1 MPTARRSSP
10 PRSLERTRAAVAG
23 SRVGAGT
30 ATLYAALLL
39 GGALV
44 ADRVAA
50 QSPSADPEAAVAP
63 RQMRCP
69 APSSISGMQTPAR
82 PVPAPPA
89 VAAPATDS
97 QIRIAS
103 DRATLGV
110 NGDARLA
117 GNVRVTQGD
126 RQLQADDVEYDAA
139 SSSFRV
145 RGAVEYQDPVVRA
158 RGGNGQYSAVQGAR
172 FEGAEFEIPDRP
184 ARGTARDMTLDTVGT
199 IRLQDV
205 TFSTCPSDQPD
216 WQIRARSIEL
226 DTRSREGTGRNAAVE
241 FKGVPILYLP
251 YISFPLGGQR
261 MSGFLFPSIGSTTRS
276 GAQVSVPWYWNAA
289 PNLDL
294 TLQPVWFS
302 RRGID
307 AAGEFRYL
315 TRRQRGSVDV
325 DYLPHDSVTGGE
337 RRRVRF
343 THRAELPA
351 GWRVDLDAEDVSDA
365 QYFEDFGQGPE
376 GTSTAFLERIAQ
388 VSYRDEFWRLRGEL
402 QHFQT
407 IDRELALSDRP
418 YAQLPRL
425 QASGNWY
432 TGPQGR
438 IALGLDAELVNFDRP
453 LGVTGWRFDAA
464 PAVGL
469 DLTGAGYY
477 VRPSA
482 GLRYTGYALNRT
494 TAGQDDTPRRSLP
507 FASLDAGL
515 VFERFSGAS
524 GQRRITLEPRL
535 LYLYTPFR
543 NQSALPVF
551 DTALPD
557 LNFVQLFRS
566 NRYVG
571 ADRVSDANQVSAG
584 LTTKLFDSR
593 SGARYLS
600 ATIGQTYYFDTPR
613 VALPG
618 ETPRS
623 ARRSDLVAELAL
635 TAYRNWNLGLGMQW
649 DPQASRQERS
659 QLRLQY
665 HPDDEHVVNLGY
677 RFQRDRLK
685 QGEASGVWP
694 VSRNW
699 NLFARLVYDLDVHQT
714 LERFAGVEY
723 RSCCW
728 RVRAVARRFVSS
740 RTGERDNGYYLQLE
754 LNGLSSVGSSA
765 DTFLEQAIRG
775 YSTSSVSH

>member
-10 PRSLERTRAAVAG
+10 PRHPPRVPGGSAVSGASLF
-23 SRVGAGT
+23 S
-30 ATLYAALLL
+30 ALLL
-39 GGALV
+39 GTGMAL
-44 ADRVAA
+44 A
-50 QSPSADPEAAVAP
+50 QAPPSDPDAAVP
-63 RQMRCP
+63 PLQMRCP
-69 APSSISGMQTPAR
+69 APSAIAGLPAPGRSAR
-82 PVPAPPA
+82 PAA
-89 VAAPATDS
+89 TTTAAAPAAGNSADS
-97 QIRIAS
+97 QIRITS
-103 DRATLGV
+103 DQATLGV
-110 NGDARLA
+110 NGDAHLT
-117 GNVRVTQGD
+117 GKVRVRQGD

-139 SSSFRV
+139 SNSFSV
-145 RGAVEYQDPVVRA
+145 RGTVEYQDPVVRA
-158 RGGNGQYSAVQGAR
+158 RGGNGHYSATEGAQ
-172 FEGAEFEIPDRP
+172 FQGAEFELPDRP

-205 TFSTCPSDQPD
+205 TFSTCPSQQPD

-226 DTRSREGTGRNAAVE
+226 DTRTREGTGRNAAVE

-251 YISFPLGGQR
+251 YITFPLGGQR

-276 GAQVSVPWYWNAA
+276 GAQLSVPYYWNIR

-302 RRGID
+302 RRGFD

-315 TRRQRGSVDV
+315 TRRQRGTIDI
-325 DYLPHDSVTGGE
+325 DYLPHDNLTGND

-376 GTSTAFLERIAQ
+376 GTSTAFLQRIAQ
-388 VSYRDEFWRLRGEL
+388 VSYRDEFWRLHGEL
-402 QHFQT
+402 QQFQT
-407 IDRELALSDRP
+407 IDRELALADRP

-438 IALGLDAELVNFDRP
+438 IALSLDSELVNFDRP
-453 LGVTGWRFDAA
+453 LGVTGWRLDAA
-464 PAVGL
+464 PSIGL
-469 DLTGAGYY
+469 DLSGAGFY
-477 VRPSA
+477 VRPAA
-482 GLRYTGYALNRT
+482 GMRYTGYALSGT
-494 TAGQDDTPRRSLP
+494 TAGQDNSPRRSLP

-515 VFERFSGAS
+515 VFERFSGAR
-524 GQRRITLEPRL
+524 GQRRVTLEPRL
-535 LYLYTPFR
+535 LYLYTPYR
-543 NQSALPVF
+543 DQSGLPVF

-557 LNFVQLFRS
+557 LNFVQLFRT

-584 LTTKLFDSR
+584 LTTRLFNSDSG
-593 SGARYLS
+593 SRYLS
-600 ATIGQTYYFDTPR
+600 ATVGQTFYIENPR

-677 RFQRDRLK
+677 RYQRDRLK

-694 VSRNW
+694 VSKSW
-699 NLFARLVYDLDVHQT
+699 NLFARVVYDLDVHQT

-723 RSCCW
+723 RACCW